1 MMAKDIISLYSG
13 GMDSTVALYRYA
25 DRVRLALS
33 FDYGSKHNRI
43 EIDHASR
50 NCRRLGIEHRVIDMD
65 LNRMGFV
72 SDLLTSGGAIPA
84 GRYDDD
90 NMRSTVVPFRNGI
103 MLSIAAGLA
112 ESMGCAH
119 LMLSNHAGDHAI
131 YPDCREEFVRHM
143 GQAIASGTYNHVE
156 LFAPFTLL
164 SKREIALIGR
174 ELGVP
179 FEDTYSCYEGQE
191 VHCGV
196 CGTCTERKEALAGF
210 DPTVYRIK

>member
-50 NCRRLGIEHRVIDMD
+50 NCRRLGIEHLVIDMD